1 MLRHRLLYKSVCAIF
16 CQHFHEQPL
25 RCLGA
30 FFFIMTGVSLYSAV
44 DLIEILGLLLDV
56 HSAQAFMTSVVI
68 SPGALLRSVI
78 KLGTLGRLFLII
90 IIKISASVK
99 AL

>member
-1 MLRHRLLYKSVCAIF
+1 
-16 CQHFHEQPL
+16 
-25 RCLGA
+25 
-30 FFFIMTGVSLYSAV
+30 MTGVSLYSAV

>member
-1 MLRHRLLYKSVCAIF
+1 
-16 CQHFHEQPL
+16 
-25 RCLGA
+25 
-30 FFFIMTGVSLYSAV
+30 MTGVSLYSAV

-56 HSAQAFMTSVVI
+56 HSAQAFMASAVI

-78 KLGTLGRLFLII
+78 KLGTLVRLFLII